1 MDAFEYQINKKIFF
15 AVMNHFKVIIKTK
28 W

>member
-15 AVMNHFKVIIKTK
+15 AGMNHFKVIIKTK